1 MTLTLHY
8 HPLSS
13 YCWKVLIPLYEKALE
28 FERVVIDFGSPDSV
42 EAFRT
47 VWPMSKM
54 PVLVEDGLAIPES
67 SIIAEYLDL
76 KPGEGPKLIPEDPV
90 AALKVRLRD
99 RFYDLFVHQPMQKIV
114 GDRLRPEGSK
124 DPHGVE
130 EARQTLRKSYKLLEG
145 CFAPS
150 PWAAGE
156 SFTLA
161 DCSAS
166 PALFYADKVE
176 PLGEDRPSLVAFLD
190 RLKARPAFERV
201 LEEAEPFF
209 RYFPA

>member
-1 MTLTLHY
+1 MTLALHY

-13 YCWKVLIPLYEKALE
+13 YCWKVLIPLYEKGVE
-28 FERVVIDFGSPDSV
+28 FEPVMIDFGSPDSV
-42 EAFRT
+42 EAFRS
-47 VWPMSKM
+47 VWPMGKM
-54 PVLVEDGLAIPES
+54 PVLVEGGLAIPES
-67 SIIAEYLDL
+67 SIIVEYIDQ
-76 KPGEGPKLIPEDPV
+76 KTEEGPKLIPADPA
-90 AALKVRLRD
+90 AALQVRLRD
-99 RFYDLFVHQPMQKIV
+99 RFYDLFVHLPMQKIV

-130 EARQTLRKSYKLLEG
+130 EARQTLHKAYELIEG
-145 CFAPS
+145 CFAPA

-176 PLGEDRPSLVAFLD
+176 PFGEGRPSLTDFLD
-190 RLKARPAFERV
+190 RLKARPAFARV

-209 RYFPA
+209 QYFPA